1 MKRFGR
7 GGLSFVMALVILIVI
22 LLVVA
27 SVAAILFLPVRTL
40 TVDEQRSISV
50 MSEIDRINFNSNVE
64 IGMIQI
70 GFADLAP
77 NLVMMTVQGTG
88 MLSMVSNQDP
98 VQVTLS
104 YTVDGNVLNAYANVS
119 IDSITTGYTFTEMR
133 TDILISKGLLTNID
147 AEAKI
152 GNLKLLAQS
161 GSVLGNVT
169 VKTAT
174 GSSTVTMT
182 SGAILKGDV
191 LVETSTGATYLNWN
205 NVDLRLD
212 CTVHLK
218 TTAGSVV
225 ANVTQYSSMAG
236 NVTLN
241 GQATTGGMT
250 LNMNIRNPNSG
261 RVASHTNIGEIE
273 VEQKTGF
280 SGPDTLL
287 TSSNFAASGTQWF
300 DVNLNTNTG
309 GIKLNLSY
317 QAQLT

>member
-133 TDILISKGLLTNID
+133 TDILISKGLLTNIN

-287 TSSNFAASGTQWF
+287 ASSNFAASGTQWF